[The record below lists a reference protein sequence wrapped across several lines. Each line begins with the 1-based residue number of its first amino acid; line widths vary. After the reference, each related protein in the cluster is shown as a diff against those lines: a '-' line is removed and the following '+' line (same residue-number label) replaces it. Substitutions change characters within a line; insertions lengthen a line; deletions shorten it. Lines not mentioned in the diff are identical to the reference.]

1 MESASSAARKETV
14 RKLTGRSEYCVCH
27 SLRSSQSKLL
37 LAEQNVAAA
46 DQIVQLPAIHIDQ
59 LIRLVPFAAKIKI
72 AAAFLIE
79 EGIKPLE
86 AQVGRGRLE
95 RGGRLGGHDAQ
106 RVPGGQMDVHGA
118 GLA

>member
-1 MESASSAARKETV
+1 MPLVAV
-14 RKLTGRSEYCVCH
+14 D
-27 SLRSSQSKLL
+27 QSKLL

-95 RGGRLGGHDAQ
+95 RGGRLCGHDAQ
-106 RVPGGQMDVHGA
+106 RVPGGQMDVHSA